1 MKDETKLNKLIQK
14 RFRLLDFGQNDENLN
29 EQIRDLQK
37 KIKYESK

>member
-29 EQIRDLQK
+29 EQIRNLQK
-37 KIKYESK
+37 KIRDENT

>member
-29 EQIRDLQK
+29 EQIRNIQK
-37 KIKYESK
+37 KIINESK

>member
-29 EQIRDLQK
+29 EQIRQLQK
-37 KIKYESK
+37 KLRDENT